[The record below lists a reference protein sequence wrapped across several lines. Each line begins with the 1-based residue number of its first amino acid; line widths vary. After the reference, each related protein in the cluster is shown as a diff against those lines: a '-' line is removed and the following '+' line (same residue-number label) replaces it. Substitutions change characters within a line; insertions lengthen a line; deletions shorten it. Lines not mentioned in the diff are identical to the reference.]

1 MRRPGG
7 QKPQKDITYL
17 QQNVGKS
24 RPNLV
29 AALAM
34 GAKQGRDV
42 MMFQEPLHHRARV
55 TSLPGQP
62 GYRKYAPGRNWKTA
76 QELPRVVTY
85 VKNSLPSRHLESP
98 VTVETYSLL
107 KSKEPSSLTSTEESP
122 TVQAHGPSSKPPT
135 GRPHR
140 GQ

>member
-7 QKPQKDITYL
+7 QNPRKDITYL

-34 GAKQGRDV
+34 GAKQSRDV
-42 MMFQEPLHHRARV
+42 MMFQEPLHHRARE

-62 GYRKYAPGRNWKTA
+62 GYRKYALGRN
-76 QELPRVVTY
+76 
-85 VKNSLPSRHLESP
+85 
-98 VTVETYSLL
+98 
-107 KSKEPSSLTSTEESP
+107 
-122 TVQAHGPSSKPPT
+122 
-135 GRPHR
+135 
-140 GQ
+140 